1 MVPAVRT
8 FFFFFPSLFSPP
20 CREDWGEWEEE
31 DDTEETADS
40 LGGAIVRQ
48 AREATPGTD
57 STDTTPV
64 PSLGTRRP
72 AAAKVRTDSVEPPPK
87 QQQRNVST
95 PVSSVGP
102 HRPAGA
108 KVRTDGIDN
117 ITTTTKTSPPPFHLS
132 DHGNLQLAW

>member
-1 MVPAVRT
+1 MGGGRLNRNESSHLVPAVRT
-8 FFFFFPSLFSPP
+8 FFFLLFFSPP

-72 AAAKVRTDSVEPPPK
+72 AAAKVRTDSVEPPK
-87 QQQRNVST
+87 N
-95 PVSSVGP
+95 
-102 HRPAGA
+102 
-108 KVRTDGIDN
+108 N
-117 ITTTTKTSPPPFHLS
+117 NETSPPLFYLS
-132 DHGNLQLAW
+132 VHTDLQVPSLELTVLTT